1 MFTSQIIKSHYLRA
15 YFENLKT
22 LIRPVG
28 EVRALK
34 TRCKPHKS
42 KVQTILHR
50 SYTQKNSQ
58 LRKKIIFFRVQK
70 KKSDFF
76 RPKKIRKVVI
86 KNLTQNLKS
95 QISNIICLRFEI

>member
-1 MFTSQIIKSHYLRA
+1 MFTSQIMKSHYLRA
-15 YFENLKT
+15 YFDNLKT

-50 SYTQKNSQ
+50 SYTPKNFSTP
-58 LRKKIIFFRVQK
+58 KKIYFF
-70 KKSDFF
+70 SSS
-76 RPKKIRKVVI
+76 KKIRKFSDQKKFEKLSAKI
-86 KNLTQNLKS
+86 WQKISNLKS
-95 QISNIICLRFEI
+95 QRMFEI